1 MFQLNIVQ
9 TWLNPHSLN
18 QVDDIK
24 TFHFV
29 AVFVCDVAKR
39 RLFPGL
45 CVLLDLVWFGLFFG
59 AAIFDRLCLEKRYFD
74 LKQLVKKQRLNRKIH
89 K

>member
-1 MFQLNIVQ
+1 MFQLNIVKM
-9 TWLNPHSLN
+9 WLNPPSLN

-29 AVFVCDVAKR
+29 AVFLCDVAKR

-45 CVLLDLVWFGLFFG
+45 CVLLDLVWFCLFFG
-59 AAIFDRLCLEKRYFD
+59 AAIFDRPCWEKRYFD
-74 LKQLVKKQRLNRKIH
+74 LKQLVKTKVK
-89 K
+89 